1 MAATALLGGL
11 AASAPASA
19 STTASASASASTQAA
34 DATALRPLTCQGQ
47 GIDPAAQLHYQRQI
61 FIKAPLSTVW
71 RVHTDVAAWPQWQ
84 RAVSTMEPL
93 TPGRLRPGSQFRWTT
108 PAPATAS
115 TPATTLVV
123 TSTVQDV
130 RPGQCIRWMGPAIGD
145 GLRIDRGTHVWNFI
159 EVPGGVI
166 VRTEESW
173 TGEQIEA
180 DPATAI
186 RYLAP
191 GLDEWL
197 ADLKA
202 RAEAQT
208 CGH

>member
-1 MAATALLGGL
+1 MIPAHPVRTALLALPLAGAVVLGGV
-11 AASAPASA
+11 AAPA
-19 STTASASASASTQAA
+19 QAA
-34 DATALRPLTCQGQ
+34 DASQVRSLTCQGQ
-47 GIDPAAQLHYQRQI
+47 GIDPAAELHYQTQI

-71 RVHTDVAAWPQWQ
+71 RVHTDVGAWPRWQ
-84 RAVSTMEPL
+84 RAVSSMDKL
-93 TPGRLRPGSQFRWTT
+93 TQGRLRPGSQFRWTT

-130 RPGQCIRWMGPAIGD
+130 RPGQCIRWVGPAVGD

-173 TGEQIEA
+173 TGAQIEA

-186 RYLAP
+186 RYLAA

-197 ADLKA
+197 ADLNAAAEA
-202 RAEAQT
+202 RA
-208 CGH
+208 CGD